1 MRCRWN
7 HEHPPIRVVVTQ
19 NPIEPEDRPRPFHC
33 PSCYRTRQQ
42 AKRKD
47 WWKASRNPTRLRD
60 KAGRP
65 RPPCRYCFP
74 QAAR

>member
-7 HEHPPIRVVVTQ
+7 HEHPPTRVVAAQ
-19 NPIEPEDRPRPFHC
+19 NPIEAEGRPRPFHC
-33 PSCYRTRQQ
+33 PFCYRTRQQ
-42 AKRKD
+42 NKRKD
-47 WWKASRNPTRLRD
+47 WWKTTGNLTRLRD

-65 RPPCRYCFP
+65 RLACRYCFP